1 MKHRLKKSKQSHICT
16 KNNATFYLFYLF
28 FHSDDE
34 EVEMDEDEETRILL
48 EKEFDDF
55 YEDQVHKSA
64 GPVVFVSKMLGML
77 PAIWTDD
84 DTENDNEC
92 KSYFNLYTFL
102 IFAGKLRRPWLIR
115 VFLFIMEKNIISF
128 HNGMTFCFSL
138 MHFEL

>member
-1 MKHRLKKSKQSHICT
+1 MFL
-16 KNNATFYLFYLF
+16 LFPA
-28 FHSDDE
+28 DDE

-102 IFAGKLRRPWLIR
+102 IFAGKLRIDPRLIR
-115 VFLFIMEKNIISF
+115 VLFIMENYHIF
-128 HNGMTFCFSL
+128 T
-138 MHFEL
+138 